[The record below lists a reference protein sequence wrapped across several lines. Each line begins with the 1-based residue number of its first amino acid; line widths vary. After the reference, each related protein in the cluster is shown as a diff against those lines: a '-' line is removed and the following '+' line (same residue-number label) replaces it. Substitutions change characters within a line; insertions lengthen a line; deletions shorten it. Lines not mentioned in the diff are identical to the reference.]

1 MSAIVDILLTRV
13 IQIPGIR
20 RLWVRF
26 PFGSVPTRVRY
37 DVWDRP
43 NYAYGVN
50 SAAEL
55 ACKLGLPG
63 ITVIEFGVAGG
74 NGLISLERIAAIVG
88 QHFGI
93 KISVFGFDTGEGMP
107 ASVDYRDLPYVWS
120 RGFYRMDRA
129 GLESKLTSA
138 KLVIGK
144 VEETLTSFV
153 APYPIGFIAFDLDY
167 YSSTKSAFRAFEAD
181 HLPRVYCYF
190 DDTIW
195 PESACHNDYTGELC
209 AIREFNMEHI
219 DTKICQIHG
228 LAHTQPRKA
237 GWNEAI
243 YVFHDFKHPLYCV
256 NLTPKEHSQIPLM
269 SKP

>member
-1 MSAIVDILLTRV
+1 
-13 IQIPGIR
+13 
-20 RLWVRF
+20 
-26 PFGSVPTRVRY
+26 
-37 DVWDRP
+37 
-43 NYAYGVN
+43 
-50 SAAEL
+50 
-55 ACKLGLPG
+55 
-63 ITVIEFGVAGG
+63 
-74 NGLISLERIAAIVG
+74 
-88 QHFGI
+88 
-93 KISVFGFDTGEGMP
+93 
-107 ASVDYRDLPYVWS
+107 
-120 RGFYRMDRA
+120 MDRA